1 MKTDRA
7 ALLWGTIIAV
17 ALVAAIIVVT
27 SKFPNFRVP
36 FTDTQ
41 AETSLVSAGLFG
53 ILVASYRKLWK
64 SIGFWVL
71 LLIFLAA
78 HVAFYWFFATKVTE
92 QFGGFRL
99 DILYGAISGVEFAVF
114 AVIMARLYHR
124 GPEVPSWIGL
134 GSR

>member
-41 AETSLVSAGLFG
+41 AETSLVSAGVFG

-64 SIGFWVL
+64 SIGFWML
-71 LLIFLAA
+71 LLAFLGA
-78 HVAFYWFFATKVTE
+78 HVALYWFFLLKVTE
-92 QFGGFRL
+92 EVGGFRM
-99 DILYGAISGVEFAVF
+99 DILYGFISGVEFAVF
-114 AVIMARLYHR
+114 AVIVARLYHR
-124 GPEVPSWIGL
+124 GPDVGFL
-134 GSR
+134 TRKKAH

>member
-17 ALVAAIIVVT
+17 ALVAAIIVVP
-27 SKFPNFRVP
+27 SKFPNFRVQ

-41 AETSLVSAGLFG
+41 AESSLVSAGLFG

-71 LLIFLAA
+71 LLAFLGA
-78 HVAFYWFFATKVTE
+78 HVALYWFLIANVTE
-92 QFGGFRL
+92 DFGGFRL

-114 AVIMARLYHR
+114 AVIVARVYHR